1 MIILGY
7 KKIRKRVNNYMKK
20 LNKKGFTL
28 IELLAVIVIMSIL
41 MLVAIPAVAR
51 TIENTRRD
59 MFVNTAKTY
68 ISAVRNAVAADEVYV
83 GDDPISG
90 LGQGYYCYGFDTSTG
105 NSATDLVDQGGKSS
119 FGNANVKG
127 YIAIYKKV
135 GTTAERGT
143 YEFAILMIDA
153 NKRGINSLTAET
165 SLKRSSVAT
174 NGTVTWKT
182 KPNGANVDKW
192 GTDNP
197 LTTDTPTSSQKK
209 CTEVTIQ

>member
-1 MIILGY
+1 
-7 KKIRKRVNNYMKK
+7 MKK

-83 GDDPISG
+83 GDVPISG
-90 LGQGYYCYGFDTSTG
+90 LGQGYYCYGFDTSAG
-105 NSATDLVDQGGKSS
+105 EHSATDLVDQGGKSS
-119 FGNANVKG
+119 FGNADVKG

-153 NKRGINSLTAET
+153 NKRGINRLTGET
-165 SLKRSSVAT
+165 SLRRSSVAT
-174 NGTVTWKT
+174 NGSVLPKD
-182 KPNGANVDKW
+182 KPNGKDEDVWA
-192 GTDNP
+192 GSTDTSK
-197 LTTDTPTSSQKK
+197 LTTGTAGTGQKK
-209 CTEVTIQ
+209 CTEVTIE